1 MTGRNWERV
10 SRLRPCPVCG
20 KPDWCVHVE
29 GGTICP
35 RTPEGSVRDL
45 GSAGYLHVHGER
57 DRRRHLWLRTA
68 PEQAPDVGD
77 LADLHYLAT
86 NAASA
91 RIALAARIGVGS
103 DALDR
108 LRVGWNAAVG
118 AWTFPM
124 RDGRGRIVG
133 IQQRFKATDDKRVVR
148 GLRSG
153 VFEPFQVD
161 VRGSELVVC
170 EGASDVAA
178 ALSVGLE
185 AIGRFSCSG
194 TIEETVD
201 RIRRHQPGR
210 VIVVPDNDE
219 PGLRG
224 AEQLIRR
231 LDGIA
236 RVELRRPPHGIKDLR
251 AWTQAGATAGDI
263 TKGAA

>member
-1 MTGRNWERV
+1 V
-10 SRLRPCPVCG
+10 SSPKLT
-20 KPDWCVHVE
+20 E
-29 GGTICP
+29 
-35 RTPEGSVRDL
+35 L
-45 GSAGYLHVHGER
+45 
-57 DRRRHLWLRTA
+57 
-68 PEQAPDVGD
+68 
-77 LADLHYLAT
+77 
-86 NAASA
+86 
-91 RIALAARIGVGS
+91 
-103 DALDR
+103 
-108 LRVGWNAAVG
+108 
-118 AWTFPM
+118 
-124 RDGRGRIVG
+124 
-133 IQQRFKATDDKRVVR
+133 KATDDKRVVR

-161 VRGSELVVC
+161 VRGSELLVC

-263 TKGAA
+263 RKGAAS